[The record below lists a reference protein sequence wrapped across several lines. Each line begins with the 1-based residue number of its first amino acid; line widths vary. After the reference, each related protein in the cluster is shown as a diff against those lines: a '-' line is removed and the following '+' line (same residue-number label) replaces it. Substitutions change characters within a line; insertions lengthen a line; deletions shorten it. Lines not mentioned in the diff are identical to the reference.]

1 MPDTLV
7 SSLLPVVP
15 YLKIPKDAEPYLEGL
30 KCNHCGSIFTDKR
43 IHCACCYSRN
53 SLAPYTL
60 SYTGKIHA
68 FTVVERSFPKIK
80 VPYVSVVVDMDGGGT
95 IKGNLI
101 NVEPDP
107 KKIQCGMQVEVIFE
121 QAPYGDKEGNQYL
134 IYLFQPVGH

>member
-1 MPDTLV
+1 MLDNV
-7 SSLLPVVP
+7 ARSLLPVVP
-15 YLKIPKDAEPYLEGL
+15 YLKIPENGEPYLEGL
-30 KCNHCGSIFTDKR
+30 KCNQCGSIFTDKR
-43 IHCACCYSRN
+43 LHCACCCAKN
-53 SLAPYTL
+53 SLSPFAI

-101 NVEPDP
+101 NIEPDP
-107 KKIQCGMQVEVIFE
+107 DKIHCGMKVDVVFE

-134 IYLFQPVGH
+134 IYLFQPVNT